1 MNPSHGMQLL
11 IDCGNSRLK
20 WAMAGSG
27 QRWQSFPAMAFSD
40 QWPQQ
45 LARAWTELAP
55 PAAVWVSCVAG
66 EAVRQTLTQLAIAR
80 WQLSPRFVTA
90 TSAAFGVTNR
100 YRVPEQLGADRWLA
114 LIGARATTPRACCV
128 IDCGTAIKVD
138 ALSDRGEFLGGVILP
153 GLTLAREALAGV
165 APALQAARGGDD
177 TNCNARSTADAIAA
191 GTRFG
196 LAGAIE
202 RSVREHEQVN
212 GAAMELLLTGGDAPA
227 FLPLLSRPYR
237 HEPELVL
244 RGLAQFA
251 LA

>member
-1 MNPSHGMQLL
+1 MNPGVHLL

-20 WAMAGSG
+20 WAMAVGG
-27 QRWQSFPAMAFSD
+27 QWRSFPAIALTD

-66 EAVRQTLTQLAIAR
+66 AAARQTLTQLIAAR
-80 WQLSPRFVTA
+80 WQVSPHFVST
-90 TSAAFGVTNR
+90 TSAAGGVTNR

-114 LIGARATTPRACCV
+114 LIGARALTERACCV
-128 IDCGTAIKVD
+128 VDCGTAIKVD
-138 ALSDRGEFLGGVILP
+138 ALSDRGEFVGGVILP
-153 GLTLAREALAGV
+153 GLALARAALLGA
-165 APALQAARGGDD
+165 APALRSARGGDD
-177 TNCNARSTADAIAA
+177 ASCSARSTADAIAA

-202 RSVREHEQVN
+202 RVVREHEQVN
-212 GAAMELLLTGGDAPA
+212 GAAMEVLLTGGDAPT
-227 FLPLLSRPYR
+227 FLPLLSRSYR